1 MWATEQRRQNGKVTR
16 TLKESQNPKFRFL
29 GYMTVRKITSSPWI
43 PVAQL

>member
-1 MWATEQRRQNGKVTR
+1 MWANEQKRQNGKVMR
-16 TLKESQNPKFRFL
+16 TLKESQNPKFRLL